1 MDCVSNKKYFDFSN
15 KNRIKSKIFYSGSNS
30 KDLTKVIILRI
41 PLLFNLYENRLIH
54 YEFLE
59 EVFRYL
65 LETKE
70 LLSYDFEK
78 KIFSLYTKDLN
89 AYYFLLKQLE
99 FVEGISV
106 ILLLIRTYP
115 LYLVKKRKFFS
126 FLRQIIFLHR
136 KKILSNI
143 YILLNKTIKRIYI
156 SLKFNILKNQLILL
170 KIKPKLFI
178 EYLKY
183 AKITKNSLEISNN
196 YEILFNNLSKN

>member
-1 MDCVSNKKYFDFSN
+1 MNCVNNKKYFEFY
-15 KNRIKSKIFYSGSNS
+15 KNRIKSKIFYSGLNS
-30 KDLTKVIILRI
+30 KDLTKIITLRI

-89 AYYFLLKQLE
+89 VYYFLLKQLE
-99 FVEGISV
+99 FLQGISV

-115 LYLVKKRKFFS
+115 LYLIKKRKFFS
-126 FLRQIIFLHR
+126 FFRQIIFLRR
-136 KKILSNI
+136 KTLFSRLF
-143 YILLNKTIKRIYI
+143 ILLNNTIKRIDI
-156 SLKFNILKNQLILL
+156 SLKFNIRKIQFVLL
-170 KIKPKLFI
+170 HLKPKLFI
-178 EYLKY
+178 KYLKY
-183 AKITKNSLEISNN
+183 IKVTNTSLEISNN
-196 YEILFNNLSKN
+196 YKILFNCIANN